1 MDRRATVG
9 IAIALAAVALVVWR
23 SRRAAAAAGVLGD
36 LSSPSAP
43 APSAPGLPTPS
54 RVPDASDPL
63 GVAFRTITGAPIA
76 GRRPG
81 PTLLTPDQIARMK
94 GSADATTVVMPGPA
108 PPMPGTLADPA
119 SRPQSVARAAGT
131 LSGLLTGVFG

>member
-1 MDRRATVG
+1 MDRRTAVG
-9 IAIALAAVALVVWR
+9 VAVALAALAAVVWR
-23 SRRAAAAAGVLGD
+23 SRRKAAAGNALSD
-36 LSSPSAP
+36 LSSPAP
-43 APSAPGLPTPS
+43 PQPSAPGLPTPS

-81 PTLLTPDQIARMK
+81 PTLLTPDQIARMR

-108 PPMPGTLADPA
+108 PPMPGTVADPA
-119 SRPQSVARAAGT
+119 SRPQALARAAGAV
-131 LSGLLTGVFG
+131 SGLLTGVFG

>member
-1 MDRRATVG
+1 MQGRLAFAVSV
-9 IAIALAAVALVVWR
+9 ALVALALVVWR
-23 SRRAAAAAGVLGD
+23 SRRAAAAANDLSQ

-43 APSAPGLPTPS
+43 AASAPGLPTPS

-81 PTLLTPDQIARMK
+81 PTLLTPDQAARMR
-94 GSADATTVVMPGPA
+94 GAADATTVVMPGPT
-108 PPMPGTLADPA
+108 PPVPGTLADSA
-119 SRPQSVARAAGT
+119 SRPQTLVRAAGAV
-131 LSGLLTGVFG
+131 SGLLTGVFG